1 MTRRPYRGA
10 RSVFWIVGSGSAHQ
24 GSTAAQR
31 LRNRHGNPVVV
42 HGLIHASWLNQIEIY
57 FPIVPQKLLAPNDF
71 TPLVDLPQ
79 RLMASSHH
87 CNRIRLYE
95 MKRPAK
101 SVSKSGRGGK
111 GLHASAGRKGTAEVW
126 CGESSQFHV
135 LTFFRGTVSCLKS
148 PSGTAK
154 ALVLNSE

>member
-71 TPLVDLPQ
+71 TPLMDLPQ

-95 MKRPAK
+95 TACKVGVKVWQRGERLARISRK
-101 SVSKSGRGGK
+101 KGHCCSVVRRIVAISCAYFLPRDGVVPEEPIRNRE
-111 GLHASAGRKGTAEVW
+111 SACPK
-126 CGESSQFHV
+126 F
-135 LTFFRGTVSCLKS
+135 
-148 PSGTAK
+148 
-154 ALVLNSE
+154 